1 MVGPGPPRLSTN
13 VVTTGTSG
21 NTLRYPCNPWYHL
34 VLHPFNRCTF
44 STGSTVP
51 MAPNSTFS
59 TVEIV
64 VRDCA
69 QARVNDCLLLASLPC
84 SGHGGA
90 VSEKWGQS
98 RVIGGLGIGG
108 WLPSNSAHGAHG
120 ARGAQCTGRQS
131 AGIEEDLGAIKDIH
145 GGANL
150 TQPRFWIAIDCN
162 FLCFHHFLK
171 RVLFVLFSGATHIY
185 ARAFF

>member
-1 MVGPGPPRLSTN
+1 
-13 VVTTGTSG
+13 
-21 NTLRYPCNPWYHL
+21 
-34 VLHPFNRCTF
+34 
-44 STGSTVP
+44 

-69 QARVNDCLLLASLPC
+69 QARVNDYLLLASLPC

-108 WLPSNSAHGAHG
+108 WLPSNSAHGAPGAHG
-120 ARGAQCTGRQS
+120 AMVPTVPVVPNAQ
-131 AGIEEDLGAIKDIH
+131 AGIRDMRR
-145 GGANL
+145 
-150 TQPRFWIAIDCN
+150 T
-162 FLCFHHFLK
+162 
-171 RVLFVLFSGATHIY
+171 
-185 ARAFF
+185 

>member
-1 MVGPGPPRLSTN
+1 MYIFHGIHSS
-13 VVTTGTSG
+13 SG
-21 NTLRYPCNPWYHL
+21 LQQYIL
-34 VLHPFNRCTF
+34 K
-44 STGSTVP
+44 
-51 MAPNSTFS
+51 
-59 TVEIV
+59 IV

-69 QARVNDCLLLASLPC
+69 QARVNDYLLLASLPC

-98 RVIGGLGIGG
+98 RVIGGLEIGG
-108 WLPSNSAHGAHG
+108 WLPSNS

-150 TQPRFWIAIDCN
+150 RQPR
-162 FLCFHHFLK
+162 
-171 RVLFVLFSGATHIY
+171 
-185 ARAFF
+185 

>member
-1 MVGPGPPRLSTN
+1 MVGPPRLSTN

-51 MAPNSTFS
+51 VAPNSIFS

-69 QARVNDCLLLASLPC
+69 QARVNDYLLLASLPC

-108 WLPSNSAHGAHG
+108 WLPSNSAQGAHG
-120 ARGAQCTGRQS
+120 AYGAQCTGRQA
-131 AGIEEDLGAIKDIH
+131 AGIEYEEDLGVIKDIH

-150 TQPRFWIAIDCN
+150 RQPR
-162 FLCFHHFLK
+162 
-171 RVLFVLFSGATHIY
+171 
-185 ARAFF
+185 

>member
-1 MVGPGPPRLSTN
+1 MVGPPRLSTN

-51 MAPNSTFS
+51 VAPNSIFS

-69 QARVNDCLLLASLPC
+69 QARVNDYLLLASLPC
-84 SGHGGA
+84 SGHSGA

-98 RVIGGLGIGG
+98 RVIGGLEISG

-120 ARGAQCTGRQS
+120 AQGGPGCPPIMPMVPMVPNAQAGRQ
-131 AGIEEDLGAIKDIH
+131 AGSR
-145 GGANL
+145 NMRR
-150 TQPRFWIAIDCN
+150 T
-162 FLCFHHFLK
+162 
-171 RVLFVLFSGATHIY
+171 
-185 ARAFF
+185 